1 MTVGYSLPLVWG
13 DSVMLMG
20 DGIQLRK
27 AKECF
32 VPASVGFLWV
42 RLGLW
47 GRGLGLALIFPH
59 LLQNCLSVSLER
71 DGETRLRIQVW
82 QI

>member
-1 MTVGYSLPLVWG
+1 
-13 DSVMLMG
+13 MG

-42 RLGLW
+42 RLGAL
-47 GRGLGLALIFPH
+47 GRGLGLALIFLPSA
-59 LLQNCLSVSLER
+59 NLSFSELGER
-71 DGETRLRIQVW
+71 WRDKTENSSPADLRT
-82 QI
+82 